1 MAVVAK
7 NLQPGITLASSN
19 VAVVTAGAGTTVI
32 TSAVLSNPTA
42 GAVNVTVQIQ
52 RSGGSVLNVV
62 PSRAIQPNGTDLLP
76 ELMGRVLAVGDEIL
90 ALGAGLVCVVDG
102 YGLS

>member
-7 NLQPGITLASSN
+7 NLQPGVTLTATAAPI
-19 VAVVTAGAGTTVI
+19 VAGAAGTTVI
-32 TSAVLSNPTA
+32 TSAVLSNPTTS
-42 GAVNVTVQIQ
+42 AVNVTVQVQ
-52 RSGGSVLNVV
+52 RSGGSALDLV
-62 PSRAIQPNGTDLLP
+62 PQRAVQPNGTDLLP
-76 ELMGRVLAVGDEIL
+76 ELTGRVLASGDTIL